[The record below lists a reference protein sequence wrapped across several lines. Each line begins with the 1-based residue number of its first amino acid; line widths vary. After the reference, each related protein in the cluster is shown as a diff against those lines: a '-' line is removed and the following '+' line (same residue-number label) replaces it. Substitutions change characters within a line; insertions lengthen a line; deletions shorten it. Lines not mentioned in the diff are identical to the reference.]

1 VPGLKAA
8 RGGGGAAGSA
18 QARASLESYAAR
30 HRVLGKG
37 AGERWAGP
45 AAVQSAQ
52 APQPSV
58 VLLPSYSQ
66 WFKFRR
72 IHALVR
78 RRAPSGPRPLPVGP
92 CGASDAILEASHEA
106 ARATPDARARAVPQ
120 ERKALPEWFSGTAA
134 SRTPKVPRFPL
145 PALPALHLPR
155 CLVLFSEGIFLFVIQ
170 RVRLSGVRRGARPPR
185 EPLPRQPNTV
195 SDSHRGAP
203 PPRDRRHG
211 GASRLAPIAPHTH
224 TNPEP

>member
-1 VPGLKAA
+1 MPRLWKVTARFIQDLERFNEWGAEEDYLPSAGEAHGDAAGAKRPREEQGAAVPGLKAA

-66 WFKFRR
+66 WFKFRQ

-78 RRAPSGPRPLPVGP
+78 RPAPSGPRPLPVGP
-92 CGASDAILEASHEA
+92 CGPLDAILEACTKP
-106 ARATPDARARAVPQ
+106 ARPTPDARARAVPQ

-134 SRTPKVPRFPL
+134 SRTPKVP
-145 PALPALHLPR
+145 
-155 CLVLFSEGIFLFVIQ
+155 
-170 RVRLSGVRRGARPPR
+170 ARPPG
-185 EPLPRQPNTV
+185 PASSAV
-195 SDSHRGAP
+195 SGP
-203 PPRDRRHG
+203 CQ
-211 GASRLAPIAPHTH
+211 
-224 TNPEP
+224 